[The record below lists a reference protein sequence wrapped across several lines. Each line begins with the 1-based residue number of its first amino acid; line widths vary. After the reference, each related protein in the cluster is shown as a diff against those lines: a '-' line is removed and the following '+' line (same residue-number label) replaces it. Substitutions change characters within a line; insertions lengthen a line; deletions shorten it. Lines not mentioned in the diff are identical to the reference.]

1 MLTKRQNHLID
12 ILNTEMQPMTGREL
26 GQLLGVSDRTIRSDV
41 DAINRECGERLIGA
55 DRRRGY
61 FVNRE
66 IMGKQ
71 NHRSREMIP
80 QTSQQRCSYL
90 LRELLFKNREINLL
104 DLQERVFVSG
114 YSIENDLRRLR
125 EIIKKYPGLG
135 LVRSKNHVWLSG
147 REGDKRRL
155 YKALLLQ
162 EMKGNMVNLNA
173 VAEIWKDFD
182 LLRLE
187 EDFNAICRKNG
198 YNVSELE
205 YLPIML
211 YAGISIERMLHHNYM
226 GRDRLNEERGKKCAG
241 ECIPERK
248 YRIADELFERISD
261 IYRVKRDE
269 EEVRQFAMLLAE
281 RENTGDGQGAAST
294 MDQIME
300 EMMDEICQILRTEF
314 DIDLSEDE
322 EFKDGIISHF
332 RRIDREQ
339 EGRETAEW
347 YLQELKRKY
356 PLIFEM
362 AVRVA
367 EVINSRRK
375 TRLGEKEISFLA
387 LYMGAA
393 CQRLNLVERYRAV
406 AIIPNRHMI
415 SKPCVDKLMLRFGN
429 RMEIVGVYSFF
440 EEKKVALDLPDL
452 ILSTVPLKHHLSVP
466 TVQISLFLNGEDE
479 SRVFQTLNFMDKKK
493 YHKDFSNMM
502 RKIMRRDLFHI
513 CQSAQNRE
521 EILNFLC
528 DSLHEKGLSGEDFK
542 KNVFRREELSSTSF
556 VYGFAV
562 PHAIEASS
570 NSSSISIMILKEPVK
585 WGEFNVSLVVL
596 LALRESDNQ
605 LLKVFFDWLCNIVTD
620 NNKFQEL
627 IHSSDYEEFM
637 EQALC

>member
-1 MLTKRQNHLID
+1 MLTKRQSHLID
-12 ILNTEMQPMTGREL
+12 ILNSQMQPMTGKEL
-26 GQLLGVSDRTIRSDV
+26 GQALGVSDRTIRSDV
-41 DAINRECGERLIGA
+41 DAVNREYQGRLIEA
-55 DRRRGY
+55 DRRNGY
-61 FVNRE
+61 FLNRE
-66 IMGKQ
+66 MMGKR
-71 NHRSREMIP
+71 HVRTREAIP
-80 QTSQQRCSYL
+80 QTSEQRCNYL
-90 LRELLFKNREINLL
+90 IRELLFRSREINLL
-104 DLQERVFVSG
+104 DLQEQVFVSG
-114 YSIENDLRRLR
+114 YSIENDLRRLK
-125 EIIKKYPGLG
+125 EKIKKYPGLE
-135 LVRSKNHVWLSG
+135 LVRSKNHVRLSG
-147 REGDKRRL
+147 SEEDKRRL
-155 YKALLLQ
+155 YKALLLR
-162 EMKGNMVNLNA
+162 EMKGNFVNLNA

-187 EDFNAICRKNG
+187 DDFNSICRKYG
-198 YNVSELE
+198 YEVSELE
-205 YLPIML
+205 YLPVML
-211 YAGISIERMLHHNYM
+211 YAGISIERMLHHNYI
-226 GRDRLNEERGKKCAG
+226 GQGEEKADEGSREAGGFGK
-241 ECIPERK
+241 E
-248 YRIADELFERISD
+248 YRIADELFERIGE

-269 EEVRQFAMLLAE
+269 AEVRQFARLLAE
-281 RENTGDGQGAAST
+281 RENTKEEKEGEGTA
-294 MDQIME
+294 DQIME
-300 EMMDEICQILRTEF
+300 EMMDEICLILRTEF

-322 EFKDGIISHF
+322 EFKEGIVSHF

-367 EVINSRRK
+367 EVINTRRG

-387 LYMGAA
+387 LYLGAA
-393 CQRLNLVERYRAV
+393 CQRLNLMDRYRVV

-429 RMEIVGVYSFF
+429 RMDIVAVYSFF
-440 EEKKVALDLPDL
+440 EEKKVALDMPDL
-452 ILSTVPLKHHLSVP
+452 ILSTVPLKHHLAVP

-479 SRVFQTLNFMDKKK
+479 SRVFQMLNFMDKKK

-513 CQSAQNRE
+513 RQSAKSRE
-521 EILNFLC
+521 EILDFLC
-528 DSLHEKGLSGEDFK
+528 DSLCEKGLSGENFK
-542 KNVFRREELSSTSF
+542 ENVFRREELSSTSF

-562 PHAIEASS
+562 PHAIEESQ
-570 NSSSISIMILKEPVK
+570 NSSCISIMILREPVR

-627 IHSSDYEEFM
+627 IRSADYEEFM

>member
-241 ECIPERK
+241 ECIPERE

-542 KNVFRREELSSTSF
+542 KNVNGREELPSTSF

-562 PHAIEASS
+562 SQAKEASS

>member
-241 ECIPERK
+241 ECIPERE

-513 CQSAQNRE
+513 CQSAKNRE